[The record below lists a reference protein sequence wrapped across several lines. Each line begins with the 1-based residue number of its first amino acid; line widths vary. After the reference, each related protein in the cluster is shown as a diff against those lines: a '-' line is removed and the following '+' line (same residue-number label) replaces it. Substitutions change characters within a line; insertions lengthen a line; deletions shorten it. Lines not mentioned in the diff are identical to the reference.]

1 MLYPLSYGRRFTCGV
16 SITLIDEI
24 AKSSCS
30 INLIVLADVN
40 QENCFHARLWIPNE
54 LEYDSTI
61 VLDSAFPKAG
71 KIAF

>member
-1 MLYPLSYGRRFTCGV
+1 
-16 SITLIDEI
+16 LIDEI

-61 VLDSAFPKAG
+61 VLDSACPKAG